1 MLIVN
6 SQLLI
11 PHSQKTLDS
20 WLSSKLQCTLKMSHI
35 VIIGCGIIGAAIAYE
50 LSLISGLKITVL
62 DKQAPAKEATSAALG
77 VLMGAISR
85 KTKGR
90 GWQLRKLTM
99 QRYET
104 LIPELEIKL
113 NRKLPFNRQGIVML
127 CLPEDDLTKWEKLV
141 NFREKEGFKLEI
153 WDVNKLSD
161 RCPQINSPQI
171 TGAIYSP
178 QDRQVNPVPLTL
190 ALIEAAQEN
199 GVTFHWGVTVENYQ
213 KNSSGNNQIIGKS
226 VDKNLNES
234 LILENV
240 DRLIITAGLGSLKTL
255 PNKENWQTKPDNY
268 NNNYS
273 RLASKI
279 DPQLELI
286 PVLGQGVQ
294 LRLESPLGNADFQP
308 VVTGDDVHIVPLGG
322 GEYWVGATVEFP
334 DAAGEVVADESL
346 LDGVIK
352 KAIAFCPDLA
362 KATEVKRWSGLR
374 PRPQGQSAPVIGF
387 LPGFNNV
394 LLATG
399 HYRNGIL
406 LAPATA
412 LVVREL
418 IIDIC

>member
-1 MLIVN
+1 MQN
-6 SQLLI
+6 WE
-11 PHSQKTLDS
+11 PA
-20 WLSSKLQCTLKMSHI
+20 KMSHI

-141 NFREKEGFKLEI
+141 SIREKEGFKLEI

-161 RCPQINSPQI
+161 RCPQINFPEI
-171 TGAIYSP
+171 TAAIYSP
-178 QDRQVNPVPLTL
+178 QDRQVNPVALTL

-213 KNSSGNNQIIGKS
+213 KNSSGNNQIIAKS
-226 VDKNLNES
+226 TDKNFNES
-234 LILENV
+234 LRLENV

-255 PNKENWQTKPDNY
+255 PNRENWQTDQDNY

-294 LRLESPLGNADFQP
+294 LRLELPLGNADFQP

-352 KAIAFCPDLA
+352 KAIAFCPELA

-394 LLATG
+394 LLASG

-412 LVVREL
+412 LIVREL
-418 IIDIC
+418 IIDNC